1 VVVMM
6 AFLSSANSDAELHH
20 DSVVVWVEF
29 MGFCFLNRVFFRCFS
44 VVLGVGCLLWGVD
57 FAPS

>member
-1 VVVMM
+1 M